1 MPEANANPEKRFFIQ
16 LITRDIALDDAILDL
31 IDNSVDSLVRSK
43 DIDIYRDFIK
53 DEHEQGDVLAE
64 IRINCTSKTFKI
76 EDNCGGIT
84 FENAERDVFR
94 FGRPDP
100 NKRMSLSV
108 FGIGM
113 KRAIFKI
120 GRKIE
125 MESHAIDSGFH
136 MNLDVCEWMDMH
148 TEDWRIPIERLEG
161 AADETKAGTKIVISR
176 LNEEISDVI
185 KAPTFANQ
193 LFRKIQAAYPF
204 YIGKY
209 LNIFI
214 NEKRIPE
221 KDLIFSQSSDHQPN
235 IETWEDG
242 NVKITLMCGFL
253 PRGDDIQTQWTTEKS
268 GWYLVCNG
276 RVVVHANK
284 TSLTGWGLKR
294 ILPQFMPKNRGF
306 LGIVFFSSSNPE
318 ELPWNTTKRGINSE
332 SGVFLRTRMRMITA
346 SRPVLQFQD
355 KMYRS
360 KDTDDVREEYRD
372 SVKKMDTVSA
382 TKQAAE
388 RASAKDPIPSQR
400 YLFPQPSAHPKMS
413 TIKYEV
419 KEEDINR
426 VKKGLGRSSMYNYE
440 VGQKT
445 FKYYMDRE
453 CS

>member
-1 MPEANANPEKRFFIQ
+1 MPEANANPEKRFFIA
-16 LITRDIALDDAILDL
+16 LLTRDIALDDAILDL

-43 DIDIYRDFIK
+43 NIDFNRDFIK
-53 DEHEQGDVLAE
+53 DEPEQGDVLSE
-64 IRINCTSKTFKI
+64 IRINFTSKTFKI

-84 FENAERDVFR
+84 FEHAERDVFR
-94 FGRPDP
+94 FGHPDP

-120 GRKIE
+120 GRQIE
-125 MESHAIDSGFH
+125 IESHAKDSGFH
-136 MNLDVCEWMDMH
+136 MNLDVIEWMDIE
-148 TEDWRIPIERLEG
+148 TADWRIPIDRLEG
-161 AADETKAGTKIVISR
+161 TADETKAGTKIVISK
-176 LNEEISDVI
+176 LNEEISEAI

-193 LFRKIQAAYPF
+193 LFRKIQSAYPF
-204 YIGKY
+204 YLGKY

-214 NEKRIPE
+214 NEKQIPGE
-221 KDLIFSQSSDHQPN
+221 DFRFSQSSDIRPN
-235 IETWEDG
+235 IETCEDG
-242 NVKITLMCGFL
+242 NVKITLICGFL
-253 PRGDDIQTQWTTEKS
+253 PRDDDYDKWTTEKS
-268 GWYLVCNG
+268 GWYIVCNG
-276 RVVVHANK
+276 RVVVHADK
-284 TSLTGWGLKR
+284 TSLTGWGLQR

-306 LGIVFFSSSNPE
+306 LGIVFFSSSMPE

-360 KDTDDVREEYRD
+360 KDTDDIREEYRD
-372 SVKKMDTVSA
+372 SVKKMGTVSA

-388 RASAKDPIPSQR
+388 RASAKDPTPSQK
-400 YLFPQPSAHPKMS
+400 YLFPQPSARPKMS
-413 TIKYEV
+413 TIQYKV
-419 KEEDINR
+419 KEEDIKH
-426 VKKGLGRSSMYNYE
+426 VKKSLGRLSMPNYE